1 MKATTQEAHP
11 EVEIPPSDQL
21 LSKAF
26 KNASLL
32 MALQIFAK
40 VMTMSMNFLVA
51 RFVQKEIYGY
61 ANIQMQL
68 FYSMI
73 LFYSKEA
80 VRRACQREVQI
91 EG

>member
-1 MKATTQEAHP
+1 MKDKSQVDPEAA
-11 EVEIPPSDQL
+11 IPSSDQL

-61 ANIQMQL
+61 ANI
-68 FYSMI
+68 
-73 LFYSKEA
+73 
-80 VRRACQREVQI
+80 
-91 EG
+91 